1 MASGVQTGLALP
13 VERSAPPPICRR
25 VKFSSTLPV
34 NRSNALHDRHS
45 MPGGST
51 LKISEIRA
59 LIYALRCNRNALS
72 GLPDAEFE
80 RTDVPA
86 RLNPFIEACKAVV
99 IAPKFK
105 QDIENRRVAVEK
117 ADSLIPA

>member
-1 MASGVQTGLALP
+1 M
-13 VERSAPPPICRR
+13 
-25 VKFSSTLPV
+25 
-34 NRSNALHDRHS
+34 
-45 MPGGST
+45 
-51 LKISEIRA
+51 KISEIRA
-59 LIYALRCNRNALS
+59 LIYALRCNRNDLC

-105 QDIENRRVAVEK
+105 QDIENRRLAVEK
-117 ADSLIPA
+117 AEALIQLWYKKRTRQGKPDKPLKTD